1 MNGGSG
7 IQADFLAF
15 NVGAARLGRPPIA
28 PVRRRSSAF
37 NALRVICAVLASV
50 PAAAFCNSRDL
61 SVDLQSTF
69 ADMPAPLF
77 GLEPVTVTLANRGRD
92 AVGALDV
99 QAGGYEMT
107 YPVELP
113 SGTVKRLIAYVPAYS
128 SFEAAQFA
136 LSTDRWATVQH
147 RDIERFVFSYDL
159 WEEKFSITKLGSPRR
174 SASRLSARAAES
186 WCIEEMAL
194 PQAGLAPE
202 QSFWL
207 RLEARAENPAEDTH
221 VMTEEGVSLTRL
233 VEIFSRRARSGDS
246 RWSIDA
252 GPFRLSELARLGVVR

>member
-1 MNGGSG
+1 MSG
-7 IQADFLAF
+7 PAQLTRRKLLYLLLPASGVCFSKSLPDEAMDPRLAAGEIR
-15 NVGAARLGRPPIA
+15 VGAPHLRFVSGPALERLQNGVLVP
-28 PVRRRSSAF
+28 F
-37 NALRVICAVLASV
+37 AL
-50 PAAAFCNSRDL
+50 
-61 SVDLQSTF
+61 
-69 ADMPAPLF
+69 
-77 GLEPVTVTLANRGRD
+77 
-92 AVGALDV
+92 
-99 QAGGYEMT
+99 
-107 YPVELP
+107 
-113 SGTVKRLIAYVPAYS
+113 
-128 SFEAAQFA
+128 QFA

-233 VEIFSRRARSGDS
+233 VEIFSRRARSGDG

-252 GPFRLSELARLGVVR
+252 GPFRLSELARLGAVR